1 MKFSVETWAP
11 EYGLGLDLEQ
21 MEESKGDVDVDV
33 EIDADDW
40 SPKQPQSPE
49 LPDSVLFV
57 DGVRRIDVRIWITD
71 GELVRTGVCASVAA
85 GAVKC
90 AQSEAHVVDLAVKRA
105 VYASASEAA
114 GPILT
119 RHGTYEFVPCASDA
133 PNDIY
138 YGIHEQ
144 MTRLETQFGNDDDAD
159 MVIFDGPLR
168 GRTNTNG
175 VGFIKTQHVQY
186 LPEPQQGVLQQ
197 LQEGQ
202 RTPVFLISGMGFT
215 RWSWYLRL
223 PGPKS
228 NPHAGIVRCELI
240 GSGTA
245 SQAIQRAD
253 DVTAT
258 LQRFASEPHKDTRAP
273 QNLYPIAGLEN
284 RLRHRLGDQ
293 QILERA
299 MRVAAST

>member
-11 EYGLGLDLEQ
+11 EYGLGLDIEQ
-21 MEESKGDVDVDV
+21 MEESKVEVDVGPEV
-33 EIDADDW
+33 DADDW
-40 SPKQPQSPE
+40 TPLEPKSPE

-71 GELVRTGVCASVAA
+71 GELVRSGVCASVAA

-114 GPILT
+114 GPIVT

-133 PNDIY
+133 PEDIY
-138 YGIHEQ
+138 NGIHEQ

-168 GRTNTNG
+168 GRMNTNG
-175 VGFIKTQHVQY
+175 VGFVKTQHVQY
-186 LPEPQQGVLQQ
+186 LPEPQQAILQQ

-202 RTPVFLISGMGFT
+202 RTPVFLIPGRGFT

-228 NPHAGIVRCELI
+228 NPHAGIVRCELV

-245 SQAIQRAD
+245 SQAIKRAD

-284 RLRHRLGDQ
+284 QLRHRLGDQ

>member
-1 MKFSVETWAP
+1 
-11 EYGLGLDLEQ
+11 
-21 MEESKGDVDVDV
+21 
-33 EIDADDW
+33 
-40 SPKQPQSPE
+40 
-49 LPDSVLFV
+49 
-57 DGVRRIDVRIWITD
+57 
-71 GELVRTGVCASVAA
+71 
-85 GAVKC
+85 
-90 AQSEAHVVDLAVKRA
+90 
-105 VYASASEAA
+105 
-114 GPILT
+114 
-119 RHGTYEFVPCASDA
+119 
-133 PNDIY
+133 
-138 YGIHEQ
+138 
-144 MTRLETQFGNDDDAD
+144 
-159 MVIFDGPLR
+159 
-168 GRTNTNG
+168 
-175 VGFIKTQHVQY
+175 
-186 LPEPQQGVLQQ
+186 
-197 LQEGQ
+197 
-202 RTPVFLISGMGFT
+202 MGFT

-228 NPHAGIVRCELI
+228 NPHAGIVRCELV